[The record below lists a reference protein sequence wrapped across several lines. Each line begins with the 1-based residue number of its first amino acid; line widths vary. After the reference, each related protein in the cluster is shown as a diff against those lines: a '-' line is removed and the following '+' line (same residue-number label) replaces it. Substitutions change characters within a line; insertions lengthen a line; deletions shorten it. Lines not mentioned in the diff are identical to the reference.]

1 VAGEPTRT
9 AAAWVPPPSFD
20 EYEIIRP
27 LGGGAA
33 GRVFLAHDTLLDRA
47 VAIKFLVAPLDAD
60 MLARFLVEAR
70 AAARIQHPNV
80 ATLYRVGQLA
90 RRPYLVSEYVRGRS
104 LEQHPKPVAWDEAL
118 RLALAIARGLA
129 AAHRSGVLHRDV
141 SPKNV
146 VVSETG
152 EVKLVDFG
160 LAQIGDRP
168 QADAAGDGPR
178 HLVGTPVYAAPELWR
193 GEPASRRAD
202 VYAFGALVH
211 ELCAGRPPHGDVAPW
226 DRPTVLQQREVPSL
240 GALVPGIDPHLR
252 DAVDRCLR
260 RDPAERF
267 ASAEDLRDALEL
279 IVEPTLEID
288 VPAGNPYRGL
298 RAFEADHRGLFFGR
312 RAEIRAVSE
321 RLRSSALVVVAG
333 DSGVGKSS
341 LCAAGV
347 VPAVT
352 EGALRDGRTWTAIK
366 VVPGRQPIEETAAA
380 LARSLDLDAEELR
393 AALRSEPLE
402 LARVLR
408 RRVGAGAG
416 VLLYLDQ
423 SEELVTVSARTD
435 AEALA
440 TALAAVAAAG
450 PGLKVLATARSDFLT
465 RLSVLPGLGAELSL
479 GLYLLAPLSRDGIRQ
494 AVVGP
499 ATVKGVRF
507 ESDALVE
514 EIVGSASA
522 AEGGLPLL
530 QFALA
535 ELWEER
541 DVRSATITAAALRAL
556 GGVEGALVRHADGVL
571 ARLGADARLAA
582 RRVLMRLVTLD
593 GTRARRTELE
603 LVQDVAERTALD
615 ALVAGRLVVASEAEH
630 GAVFELAHEA
640 LVRGWATLAGWL
652 ADSAEQRALEQR
664 LAQSAAE
671 WERLGRA
678 RDALWGA
685 RQLEEVRSVDAARLR
700 EPERAFLAT
709 SRRAAGRRQRARIAA
724 AAAVPVAA
732 LILWASLA
740 VAQRARTERIVGAAL
755 GEAEV
760 HFAAL
765 ADARAALRGQRRAS
779 YAAFDAG
786 DASTGE
792 ARWAEALATA
802 PRVAAQEAAAT
813 HALEKALLADPRRPE
828 ARAKLAAVLSDDAAE
843 AERDGRLDAR
853 DDALRRMALYDDGR
867 LRERW
872 TQPTRVAVVSAPP
885 GEVEVLRYVARGDE
899 LRAEPTGFGGR
910 TPLDLALEPGSYLLV
925 LRAPQRP
932 EVRHP
937 VLVRRDEP
945 VRATVPLP
953 RPADLPEGFVVV
965 PEGEF
970 LLGSGDPEPL
980 RREFLKTVPVHP
992 VRNGPFLIAREEV
1005 TYAEWLVFLRDL
1017 PPAER
1022 ALRTPRVDSKLRG
1035 GLGLTPERDGRYR
1048 LSFQPTVRRY
1058 SAVEGEPIRYA
1069 QRDRRAVQDW
1079 RRFPVTGISWADAL
1093 AFTRWLDRTGRVP
1106 GARPCREDEWE
1117 HAARGADGRDYPGGV
1132 RLGPDDANID
1142 LTYGKDPLALGPDE
1156 VGSHPAS
1163 ASPYGVLDLAGNA
1176 FEWTEGALGGAARPV
1191 LRGGSFYYS
1200 TSTARATNRE
1210 AVEPTLRDLMLGLRV
1225 CASIR
1230 AAR

>member
-1 VAGEPTRT
+1 MAAEPTGTPT
-9 AAAWVPPPSFD
+9 AWAPPASFE

-27 LGGGAA
+27 LGGGTA
-33 GRVFLAHDTLLDRA
+33 GRVYLAHDTLLDRP
-47 VAIKFLVAPLDAD
+47 VAIKFLVAPVDAD
-60 MLARFLVEAR
+60 VLARFLLEAR

-90 RRPYLVSEYVRGRS
+90 QRPYLVGEYVRGRS
-104 LEQHPKPVAWDEAL
+104 LEQHATPLAWDEAL
-118 RLALAIARGLA
+118 RLAIAIARGLA

-146 VVSETG
+146 VVSDTG

-160 LAQIGDRP
+160 LAQIGERP
-168 QADAAGDGPR
+168 EPEAMAGSRP
-178 HLVGTPVYAAPELWR
+178 LVGTPAYAAPELWR
-193 GEPASRRAD
+193 GEPASRRSD

-211 ELCAGRPPHGDVAPW
+211 DLCVGRPPHGEVAPW
-226 DRPTVLQQREVPSL
+226 ELPAALQERDVPSL
-240 GALVPGIDPHLR
+240 RALVPGIDPHLS

-279 IVEPTLEID
+279 MVEPAVVVD

-312 RAEIRAVSE
+312 RAEIQAVAE
-321 RLRSSALVVVAG
+321 RLRSGALVVVAG

-347 VPAVT
+347 VPAIT
-352 EGALRDGRTWTAIK
+352 EGALRDGRTWTATRF
-366 VVPGRQPIEETAAA
+366 VPGSQPIEATAAA
-380 LARSLDLDAEELR
+380 LARALELDAEELR
-393 AALRSEPLE
+393 AALRAEPLE

-423 SEELVTVSARTD
+423 SEELVTVAPRPD

-440 TALAAVAAAG
+440 RALAAVAAAG

-465 RLSVLPGLGAELSL
+465 RLSMLPGLGAELSL

-541 DVRSATITAAALRAL
+541 DVRSATITAGALRAL

-571 ARLGADARLAA
+571 ARLGPDARLGA

-593 GTRARRTELE
+593 GTRARRAEPE
-603 LVQDVAERTALD
+603 LVQDGAERAALD
-615 ALVAGRLVVASEAEH
+615 ALVAGRLVVASEAER

-652 ADSAEQRALEQR
+652 ADTAEQRALEQR
-664 LAQSAAE
+664 LAQAAAE

-709 SRRAAGRRQRARIAA
+709 SRHAAGRRRRARIVA

-732 LILWASLA
+732 LIVWASLA
-740 VAQRARTERIVGAAL
+740 AAQRARTERIVGAAL
-755 GEAEV
+755 AEAEV
-760 HFAAL
+760 HLAAL
-765 ADARAALRGQRRAS
+765 ADARAALREQQGAA

-786 DASTGE
+786 DASKGE
-792 ARWAEALATA
+792 ALWAEALATA
-802 PRVAAQEAAAT
+802 PRVAAEQAAST
-813 HALEKALLADPRRPE
+813 QALEKALLADPRRQE
-828 ARAKLAAVLSDDAAE
+828 ARARMAFVLSEDAAE

-872 TQPTRVAVVSAPP
+872 ARPIRVAVESAPP
-885 GEVEVLRYVARGDE
+885 SEVEVLRYARRGDA
-899 LRAEPTGFGGR
+899 LRAEPTGVGGR
-910 TPLDLALEPGSYLLV
+910 TPLELALEPGSYLLV
-925 LRAPQRP
+925 LRAPRCP
-932 EVRHP
+932 DVRHP

-945 VRATVPLP
+945 LRVRVPLP
-953 RPADLPEGFVVV
+953 RAADVPDGFVVV
-965 PEGEF
+965 PEGAF

-980 RREFLKTVPVHP
+980 RREFLKTVPLHP
-992 VRNGPFLIAREEV
+992 ARNGPFLIARDEV
-1005 TYAEWLVFLRDL
+1005 TYAEWLAFLREL

-1022 ALRTPRVDSKLRG
+1022 AARTPRVETKGFRG
-1035 GLGLTPERDGRYR
+1035 GLGLARERDGRYR

-1069 QRDRRAVQDW
+1069 ERDRRAVQDW

-1117 HAARGADGRDYPGGV
+1117 RAARGADGRDYPGAA
-1132 RLGPDDANID
+1132 RLGADDANID
-1142 LTYGKDPLALGPDE
+1142 LTYGKHPLALGPDE
-1156 VGSHPAS
+1156 VGSHPAG

-1176 FEWTEGALGGAARPV
+1176 FEWTEGALAGAAGPV

-1210 AVEPTLRDLMLGLRV
+1210 AVEPTMRDLTLGLRV
-1225 CASIR
+1225 CASLR
-1230 AAR
+1230 AAP